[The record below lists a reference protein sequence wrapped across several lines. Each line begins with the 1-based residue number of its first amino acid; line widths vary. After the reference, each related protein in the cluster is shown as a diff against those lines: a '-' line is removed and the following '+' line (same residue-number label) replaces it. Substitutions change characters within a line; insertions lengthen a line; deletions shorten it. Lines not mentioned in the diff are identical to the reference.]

1 MGSGE
6 FWLEL
11 ELLPWVQSLA
21 ATIWF
26 PVIHSLHIVA
36 VCLMLGM
43 LLATD
48 LRLLGSRVLP
58 APAPVA
64 LRALLPWTVGAFAV
78 ALLTGIALF
87 LTRAATH
94 VGNPA
99 FQWKMALLLLAGGN
113 VLWFHRW
120 LWPRVVG
127 DGGSGPMSR
136 MVRLSAAVSILLWAG
151 VMLSGRW
158 IGHVYG

>member
-11 ELLPWVQSLA
+11 ELLPWVQHLA

-26 PVIHSLHIVA
+26 PVIHSVHIVA

-43 LLATD
+43 LLAAD
-48 LRLLGSRVLP
+48 LRLLGSRALP
-58 APAPVA
+58 APVPLV
-64 LRALLPWTVGAFAV
+64 LRALLPWTVAAFAV
-78 ALLTGIALF
+78 ALVTGVALF

-99 FQWKMALLLLAGGN
+99 FQWKMALLLLAGTN

-120 LWPRVVG
+120 LWPRVAG
-127 DGGSGPMSR
+127 QDGSDSMPAA
-136 MVRLSAAVSILLWAG
+136 VRLSAAVSILLWAG